1 MQLDSRATV
10 YFMFRKTLWW
20 VIVAA
25 WLALLFAPGAST
37 AQPHPGIQWEPIYGM
52 LWRTL
57 PFLALLLAVDG
68 LICYLRT
75 RAYRIDLG
83 PQGIALQ
90 MGVLSRSHETL
101 IYAKIQDILIR
112 RNVLERLL
120 GLSSVTIQNAMGQ
133 PAYIPGLKA
142 SAAESLR
149 DEILRRLPR

>member
-1 MQLDSRATV
+1 MQLDSRATL
-10 YFMFRKTLWW
+10 YFMFRKGLLW
-20 VIVAA
+20 VMVAA

-37 AQPHPGIQWEPIYGM
+37 THPHPGIQWAPLYGM

-90 MGVLSRSHETL
+90 MGVISRSHETL

-112 RNVLERLL
+112 RGVLERLL
-120 GLSSVTIQNAMGQ
+120 GLSSVIIRSAMGQ
-133 PAYIPGLKA
+133 PAYIPGLRA
-142 SAAESLR
+142 STAESLR

>member
-1 MQLDSRATV
+1 MQLDSRATL
-10 YFMFRKTLWW
+10 YFMFRKTLLW
-20 VIVAA
+20 VIAAA

-37 AQPHPGIQWEPIYGM
+37 AHPHPGIQWTPVYGM
-52 LWRTL
+52 LWRML

-68 LICYLRT
+68 LICYLRM

-83 PQGIALQ
+83 PQGVALQ

-142 SAAESLR
+142 STAESLR